1 MTKTEMTKVV
11 AVPTT
16 VEYGGKKYGPFRASE
31 GKPFTEVPTVIAQG
45 LGLPVYAGQEVTPEA
60 GSGGTVDPATQTAST
75 QEGEADEDS
84 SKGGQNA
91 PTLRTGDL
99 PGNFVGVGKLKA
111 GDVTTF
117 EALREKDAAAL
128 VELGLTEEQA
138 QAALAKANDPLG
150 PAKA

>member
-1 MTKTEMTKVV
+1 MTKTDMTKVV

-16 VEYGGKKYGPFRASE
+16 LQYGGKKYGPFRATDA
-31 GKPFTEVPTVIAQG
+31 KPYTEVPTVLAQG
-45 LGLPVYAGQEVTPEA
+45 LGLPEYAGEGETPEA
-60 GSGGTVDPATQTAST
+60 GSGGTVDPATKAPGATGNDDPGK
-75 QEGEADEDS
+75 E
-84 SKGGQNA
+84 GQNA

-99 PGNFVGVGKLKA
+99 PGNFTGVGKLKA
-111 GDVTTF
+111 GGVTTF

-128 VELGLTEEQA
+128 VTLGLTEEQA